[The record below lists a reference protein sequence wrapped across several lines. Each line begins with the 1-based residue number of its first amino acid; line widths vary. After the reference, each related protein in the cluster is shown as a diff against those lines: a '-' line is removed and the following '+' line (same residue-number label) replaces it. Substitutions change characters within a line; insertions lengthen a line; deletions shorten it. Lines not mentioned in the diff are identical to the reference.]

1 LSSNLPTLES
11 VACPYCRGGANHPW
25 AHERGFTVVR
35 CDSCRILFVSPRP
48 RLAAIDLAVRTG
60 AHGAEADGLA
70 VTARRIPL
78 KVRRYEG
85 VLRGL
90 FADVWQRNDPISWL
104 DVGAGYGELL
114 EAVSRLAPAGSRIEG
129 LEPMRPKAMAARARG
144 LLVTEDYL
152 RPAYTQVQFVSFVD
166 VFSHLPDFRAFL
178 ADVRSVLLPGGEIFM
193 ETGNLADAE
202 DRSEFADELGVPDHL
217 VFAGERHIR
226 GYLEESG
233 LQVVRIERQR
243 ADGLVNTAKYVVKA
257 LLGRPTQLRIPYT
270 SRYRQLLI
278 RARLPG

>member
-1 LSSNLPTLES
+1 M
-11 VACPYCRGGANHPW
+11 
-25 AHERGFTVVR
+25 
-35 CDSCRILFVSPRP
+35 
-48 RLAAIDLAVRTG
+48 AAIDLAVRTG

-70 VTARRIPL
+70 VDRTASPTQGY
-78 KVRRYEG
+78 VTTSTYCG
-85 VLRGL
+85 GL
-90 FADVWQRNDPISWL
+90 FDDVWQRNEPVYLGRRGRGLRRTARGRVAGWL
-104 DVGAGYGELL
+104 RR
-114 EAVSRLAPAGSRIEG
+114 AVASKGSSRCGRKRRLR
-129 LEPMRPKAMAARARG
+129 ARAGCSLRKTISV
-144 LLVTEDYL
+144 LLTRRCSSY
-152 RPAYTQVQFVSFVD
+152 RSWTCSRTCRT
-166 VFSHLPDFRAFL
+166 FRAFL

-233 LQVVRIERQR
+233 LDVVRIERQR
-243 ADGLVNTAKYVVKA
+243 ADGLVNSAKCVAKA

>member
-1 LSSNLPTLES
+1 M
-11 VACPYCRGGANHPW
+11 
-25 AHERGFTVVR
+25 
-35 CDSCRILFVSPRP
+35 
-48 RLAAIDLAVRTG
+48 AVRTG
-60 AHGAEADGLA
+60 AHGAEAGGLA
-70 VTARRIPL
+70 VAARRIPS
-78 KVRRYEG
+78 KVRHYKS

-90 FADVWQRNDPISWL
+90 FADAWQRKEPITWV
-104 DVGAGYGELL
+104 DVGAGYGELI

-152 RPAYTQVQFVSFVD
+152 RRTHSKVQFVSFVD

-193 ETGNLADAE
+193 ETGNLADTE
-202 DRSEFADELGVPDHL
+202 DRSEFAGELGVPDHL

-233 LQVVRIERQR
+233 LEVVRIERQR
-243 ADGLVNTAKYVVKA
+243 ADGLVNAAKCVAKA

-270 SRYRQLLI
+270 SRYRQLLV
-278 RARLPG
+278 RARLPGS

>member
-1 LSSNLPTLES
+1 M
-11 VACPYCRGGANHPW
+11 
-25 AHERGFTVVR
+25 
-35 CDSCRILFVSPRP
+35 
-48 RLAAIDLAVRTG
+48 AAIDSAVRTG
-60 AHGAEADGLA
+60 AHGAEVDGLA
-70 VTARRIPL
+70 VAARRVSR
-78 KVRRYEG
+78 KVSHYEH
-85 VLRGL
+85 VLGRL
-90 FADVWQRNDPISWL
+90 FGDVWQRNEPVTWV

-129 LEPMRPKAMAARARG
+129 LEPMRPKATAARGRG

-152 RPAYTQVQFVSFVD
+152 RPTHAQVQFISFVD

-178 ADVRSVLLPGGEIFM
+178 ADVRYVLLPGGEIFM

-202 DRSEFADELGVPDHL
+202 DRSEFAGELGVPDHL

-233 LQVVRIERQR
+233 LDVVRIERQR
-243 ADGLVNTAKYVVKA
+243 ADGLVNSAKCVAKA